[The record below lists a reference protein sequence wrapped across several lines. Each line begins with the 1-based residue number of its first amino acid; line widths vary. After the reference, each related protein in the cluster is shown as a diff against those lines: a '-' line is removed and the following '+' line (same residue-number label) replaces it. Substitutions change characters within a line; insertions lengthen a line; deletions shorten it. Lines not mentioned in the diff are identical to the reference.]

1 MGFKAGFCQLRLQ
14 CFRHWP
20 TWTSSLS
27 VSSTKIIAVT
37 LDVHQGEFSGKK
49 QYHSLPWSAVI
60 RYFIFHFF
68 CSCEPSITSMAVV
81 AWRWP
86 MMQTTETSGFI
97 GKQLPAA
104 RLSLGDLTDWTI
116 NSISKVNYLLF
127 TLFYVLFEAYNLL
140 IFSCRPNL
148 AEQHKVLLIDM
159 ITFYCLDKYAQ
170 RYT

>member
-1 MGFKAGFCQLRLQ
+1 
-14 CFRHWP
+14 
-20 TWTSSLS
+20 
-27 VSSTKIIAVT
+27 
-37 LDVHQGEFSGKK
+37 
-49 QYHSLPWSAVI
+49 
-60 RYFIFHFF
+60 
-68 CSCEPSITSMAVV
+68 
-81 AWRWP
+81 

-116 NSISKVNYLLF
+116 NGISKVNYLLF